1 MGPEQSSERS
11 GERHTRRASAWLLFE
26 ALEVDDIISRR
37 SWWRRTEPQESP
49 ESETRKRKKGRGQNV
64 VAGRRVS
71 VGLIYPALSL
81 SSATAF
87 KMRG

>member
-1 MGPEQSSERS
+1 MAEDR
-11 GERHTRRASAWLLFE
+11 
-26 ALEVDDIISRR
+26 
-37 SWWRRTEPQESP
+37 PQESP

-64 VAGRRVS
+64 VADRRVS

-87 KMRG
+87 KMQG